1 MSPVPNPVAA
11 GLIASCALF
20 ASTLAQAR
28 QAAPAEAAVLAQLTV
43 TAKGYEGEDLQTPLA
58 TMALSRADIAARGAN
73 NPGEALRG
81 LPGLAVAS
89 DGAQGQNPVIR
100 GLKRESVV
108 LLVDGMR
115 LNSAQPAGA
124 IASFMS
130 LGLADRIE
138 VIKGPASVLY
148 GTGALGG
155 AINVRLPQA
164 KFTPGVG
171 FQAAAS
177 FDSASEAVRTTGV
190 VNASQGDHA
199 LMAGASLVR
208 TGDYRSPGGEVP
220 RTGYDADSFIGQYRF
235 RLDRG
240 QQLRLSLQQHTDKD
254 VWYPGSAKPGTPAL
268 LGTVTVRSP
277 KQERTLAEAGYSRKG
292 SGDAPLN
299 LDVRAY
305 RQQVRRQIQA
315 YASALERNQSD
326 TDVTFTTDGI
336 DAKADWLVNPAH
348 LLSFGINAWQMG
360 ASPERYLNNNAP
372 LFNNRVR
379 NDPFKDGSIDALGIY
394 LQDDMRFGKLNL
406 LAGLR
411 HDTVKGSA
419 AAMNNGA
426 TVTGLARRDNATTG
440 SLGAIYEAAP
450 LLRPYA
456 NLARAF
462 RAGEMRERFES
473 SPRADA
479 YYYLGKP
486 QIRPEYA
493 NQFELG
499 IKGASSDIEYSGA
512 AYRTRI
518 SDFITG
524 RVTGAVQAGLPV
536 KQTDNIG
543 RVTLT
548 GLEFQGRWQCM
559 AGQWATAAY
568 SRVRGEN
575 KDLNEALFQMPADEM
590 ALGWDG
596 RVASGW
602 TGDATLRLVKRQ
614 ERVAT
619 VFSRGTENATAGF
632 ATADLGATYRWQ
644 QQSVRIALKNLADH
658 AYHEHLADGVSGQE
672 IQAPGRSLMASWQ
685 GSF

>member
-1 MSPVPNPVAA
+1 MPFTPTPLAT
-11 GLIASCALF
+11 GLLASCALLSTDMVRAQNNE
-20 ASTLAQAR
+20 ASL
-28 QAAPAEAAVLAQLTV
+28 PMLTV
-43 TAKGYEGEDLQTPLA
+43 TAKGYAGNDLQTPLA
-58 TMALSRADIAARGAN
+58 TTALDRAKLIERGAN

-100 GLKRESVV
+100 GLKKESVV

-130 LGLADRIE
+130 LGLAERVE
-138 VIKGPASVLY
+138 VVKGPASVLY

-155 AINVRLPQA
+155 AINVLLPQA
-164 KFTPGVG
+164 KFKPGIQ
-171 FQAAAS
+171 FNTAAS
-177 FDSASEAVRTTGV
+177 LDSTSEAVRTTGV
-190 VNASQGDHA
+190 VNTSQGDHA
-199 LMAGASLVR
+199 LMAGASLAHI
-208 TGDYRSPGGEVP
+208 GDYRSPAGEVAG
-220 RTGYDADSFIGQYRF
+220 TGYDSGSFIGQYRF
-235 RLDRG
+235 RIDG
-240 QQLRLSLQQHTDKD
+240 AQQLRVSLQQHTDKD

-277 KQERTLAEAGYSRKG
+277 RQERTLAEAGYSRKG

-299 LDVRAY
+299 VDVRAY
-305 RQQVRRQIQA
+305 RQEVRRQVLA
-315 YASALERNQSD
+315 YSSALGRNQSE
-326 TDVTFTTDGI
+326 TDVTFATDGV
-336 DAKADWLVNPAH
+336 DAKADWLVDPAH
-348 LLSFGINAWQMG
+348 LVSFGLNAWQMG

-379 NDPFKDGSIDALGIY
+379 NDPFKDGNIDALGVY

-411 HDTVKGSA
+411 HDTVKGA
-419 AAMNNGA
+419 AASMSNGA
-426 TVTGLARRDNATTG
+426 TTSGLARSDDATTG

-456 NLARAF
+456 NLSRAF

-473 SPRADA
+473 SPRGDG
-479 YYYLGKP
+479 YYYLGNP

-493 NQFELG
+493 NQLELG
-499 IKGASSDIEYSGA
+499 LKGASGGIDYSVA

-518 SDFITG
+518 TDFITG

-536 KQTDNIG
+536 KQTENIG

-548 GLEFQGRWQCM
+548 GLEFQGRWQFM

-575 KDLNEALFQMPADEM
+575 EDLNEALFQMPADEIS
-590 ALGWDG
+590 LGWEG
-596 RVASGW
+596 RIATGW
-602 TGDATLRLVKRQ
+602 SGDATLRLVKRQ
-614 ERVAT
+614 DRVAT

-644 QQSVRIALKNLADH
+644 KQSLRIALKNLADK
-658 AYHEHLADGVSGQE
+658 AYHEHLAEGVSGQE
-672 IQAPGRSLMASWQ
+672 IQAPGRSLMVSWQ
-685 GSF
+685 GAF